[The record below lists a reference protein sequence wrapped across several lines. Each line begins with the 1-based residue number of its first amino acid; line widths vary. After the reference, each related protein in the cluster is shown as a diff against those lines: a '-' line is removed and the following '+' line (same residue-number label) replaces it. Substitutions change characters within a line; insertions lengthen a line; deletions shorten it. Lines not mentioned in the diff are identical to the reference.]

1 MWLRRWADFAN
12 IQDSHFNT
20 INEAFDDKRLF
31 PESIVTIDKSDDAC
45 PDPAANEPHV
55 DLFEKIAIERPVR
68 RILQMLLEVKPS
80 LSDHF
85 NFTAFRFSNN
95 SREFS
100 NIDQSEEPST
110 KRQQL
115 TNPDGLGFRK
125 HAGGDENLAFV
136 FDYKAAHK
144 FKVEDLKPALAKEKL
159 FMEVIQRTNGD
170 EMEEGED
177 RADKRIAMA
186 LAQVFNYMIERGVAY
201 GYVTAGTVLVF
212 LHVKQDDLRTMYYH
226 LCVPGDD
233 ENGDVKHTA
242 VAQLTSLCLLTLQSE
257 ALQGS
262 GLDRALARAKVE
274 LQKWPDPYKEAKE
287 YLEIESVECSQS
299 TLSSQ
304 TSIAS
309 EYIPKTEPGQSN
321 RKYSFRIRSTCK
333 DAATAR
339 RDNEDEDENDDPS
352 RALIRALVRNSVD
365 KRNES
370 SSGSSSWNDNQ
381 KTSSDS
387 NSPLDADSPPTRQY
401 CTQHCLLGL
410 KRGWD
415 LDINC
420 PNVSSHRRIAGGTR
434 HLINTSEL
442 ASLVGKQLRRSP
454 YRHCIA
460 LDPYGITGKIGA
472 IGALFKLEVAQYG
485 YTFVGKGTQ
494 SGHFRYLQHESIV
507 YSRLERLQG
516 EVVPVYLGIVN
527 LPSGYALPGRARV
540 TNMMLMSWGGE
551 VAKNTDV
558 PDLKAEL
565 SRSTRAVWSEG
576 VNHGDERELNTLWNK
591 ERRRVMLIDF
601 NRATFRPAVKHKQLS
616 KLSRIDLKRKR

>member
-1 MWLRRWADFAN
+1 
-12 IQDSHFNT
+12 
-20 INEAFDDKRLF
+20 
-31 PESIVTIDKSDDAC
+31 
-45 PDPAANEPHV
+45 
-55 DLFEKIAIERPVR
+55 
-68 RILQMLLEVKPS
+68 
-80 LSDHF
+80 
-85 NFTAFRFSNN
+85 
-95 SREFS
+95 
-100 NIDQSEEPST
+100 
-110 KRQQL
+110 
-115 TNPDGLGFRK
+115 
-125 HAGGDENLAFV
+125 
-136 FDYKAAHK
+136 
-144 FKVEDLKPALAKEKL
+144 
-159 FMEVIQRTNGD
+159 
-170 EMEEGED
+170 
-177 RADKRIAMA
+177 
-186 LAQVFNYMIERGVAY
+186 
-201 GYVTAGTVLVF
+201 
-212 LHVKQDDLRTMYYH
+212 
-226 LCVPGDD
+226 
-233 ENGDVKHTA
+233 
-242 VAQLTSLCLLTLQSE
+242 
-257 ALQGS
+257 
-262 GLDRALARAKVE
+262 
-274 LQKWPDPYKEAKE
+274 
-287 YLEIESVECSQS
+287 
-299 TLSSQ
+299 
-304 TSIAS
+304 
-309 EYIPKTEPGQSN
+309 
-321 RKYSFRIRSTCK
+321 
-333 DAATAR
+333 
-339 RDNEDEDENDDPS
+339 
-352 RALIRALVRNSVD
+352 
-365 KRNES
+365 
-370 SSGSSSWNDNQ
+370 
-381 KTSSDS
+381 
-387 NSPLDADSPPTRQY
+387 
-401 CTQHCLLGL
+401 LGL

-434 HLINTSEL
+434 HPINTSEL